1 MNGSMQIQQ
10 MLRPYSKTE
19 CRVYPV
25 SLETG
30 FLQSGNSSEREELGA
45 FIPVPDWDDLG
56 F

>member
-1 MNGSMQIQQ
+1 MSDSRHMQQSV
-10 MLRPYSKTE
+10 RPYSKTE